1 MYQTCIKTAIYLYIP
16 YKRNLQWLATARC
29 LPLGK
34 QSQNTHFQFSSPRK
48 AWVLESSHHIST
60 SRCLPGGSVVRWKH
74 AKNVWKPMEKSVWKL
89 VCLRSRR
96 YSPDLQTSGSTG
108 SRIVHW
114 GSHHILSLAIKQLK
128 SCNAQLW
135 ILQRRSH
142 SMVTFKHISSPIYIS
157 TYFSWWPACLTI
169 WIFEVIPHL
178 CSFVLAVM
186 EIKMLANLSEPG
198 LDLLGQSIESGHWYL
213 PKAMAALPCFAWC
226 RCQSRLLPNKA
237 RRNCCSP
244 ADCHGW
250 MAQVESSCL
259 THVCTEMSDE
269 VMQKSDRILV

>member
-1 MYQTCIKTAIYLYIP
+1 MDVEWSAMGSNPQSQSLKQATRNSTIGRCYFLLTVKKQMKQLNYRIQYVSNMYQTCIKTAIYLYIP

-89 VCLRSRR
+89 VCLRSCR

-169 WIFEVIPHL
+169 WIFEVIPPCAPL
-178 CSFVLAVM
+178 C
-186 EIKMLANLSEPG
+186 
-198 LDLLGQSIESGHWYL
+198 LLWW
-213 PKAMAALPCFAWC
+213 K
-226 RCQSRLLPNKA
+226 
-237 RRNCCSP
+237 
-244 ADCHGW
+244 
-250 MAQVESSCL
+250 
-259 THVCTEMSDE
+259 
-269 VMQKSDRILV
+269 